1 MQEKYIRFQDAHIH
15 YRVSGY
21 GTPVVLLHGFGEDG
35 NIWNRQIEFLQDQYR
50 LIIPDLP
57 GSGRSDLI
65 REEGA
70 GMETYAACIRQI
82 LDEESIPHC
91 VMIGH
96 SMGGYIALA
105 YHELYGDSL
114 LSWGLFHS
122 TAFADSEEKKQTR
135 KKAIEFILQHGAEA
149 FLQTSIPGLFY
160 SQESSNQM
168 IRELVLKGQQFEAE
182 ALVQYYE
189 AMINRPDRTSQLK
202 ESRRP
207 VLLVL
212 GEYDQAVP
220 FKQGLEQCH
229 MPERASVHILR
240 NSGHMGMLEETQR
253 SNEILAYFLHY
264 QGMFNK

>member
-1 MQEKYIRFQDAHIH
+1 
-15 YRVSGY
+15 
-21 GTPVVLLHGFGEDG
+21 
-35 NIWNRQIEFLQDQYR
+35 
-50 LIIPDLP
+50 
-57 GSGRSDLI
+57 
-65 REEGA
+65 
-70 GMETYAACIRQI
+70 METYAACIRQI

-96 SMGGYIALA
+96 SMGGYIALT

-114 LSWGLFHS
+114 LSWDYFTPPPLL
-122 TAFADSEEKKQTR
+122 TAKKKQTR
-135 KKAIEFILQHGAEA
+135 KKPLNSYFSTGQKR
-149 FLQTSIPGLFY
+149 FTDQYPRPFY

-168 IRELVLKGQQFEAE
+168 IRELVLKGQLFEAE

-229 MPERASVHILR
+229 MPEGLPCIS
-240 NSGHMGMLEETQR
+240 
-253 SNEILAYFLHY
+253 
-264 QGMFNK
+264 

>member
-1 MQEKYIRFQDAHIH
+1 MQEKNIRFQEALIH
-15 YRVSGY
+15 YRVTGY

-35 NIWNRQIEFLQDQYR
+35 QIWKRQIDFLQDQYH

-57 GSGRSDLI
+57 GSGRSELI
-65 REEGA
+65 RKEGA
-70 GMETYAACIRQI
+70 GIETYAACIRQI
-82 LDEESIPHC
+82 LDEENISHC

-105 YHELYGDSL
+105 YHEHYGDSL

-122 TAFADSEEKKQTR
+122 TAFADSDEKIQNR
-135 KKAIEFILQHGAEA
+135 KKAIDFILQQGSGA
-149 FLQTSIPGLFY
+149 FLQTSIPGLFCN
-160 SQESSNQM
+160 QETSNQM
-168 IRELVLKGQQFEAE
+168 IRELVLQGQVFDAE

-189 AMINRPDRTSQLK
+189 AMMKRPDRTRQLK
-202 ESRRP
+202 ESRSP
-207 VLLVL
+207 VLFVL

-220 FKQGLEQCH
+220 FNQGLEQCH
-229 MPERASVHILR
+229 IPERSSVYILR
-240 NSGHMGMLEETQR
+240 NSGHMGMLEEPER